1 MFSPRFIFLSL
12 WGMQIA
18 LHMGF
23 SDIFF
28 PFAFTTWVAVI
39 TGVLFFNLGVSV
51 ANYFPGLRYSYPVLL
66 VGGGQKVQL
75 SNYLWTFL
83 VIYISAGIFAVYSIL
98 SMLLGSGLE
107 ELTAPAIRQLVID
120 DFNGD
125 RNLYVYFRI
134 LYLGVG
140 FSIFFLAFSKYLS
153 RTQIIFIFLVGLVSA
168 VATTGRLYL
177 LLFFVAS
184 IALLYRNKVI
194 SGRTVFLS
202 ALSFLSIFFIIAL
215 VFQKGEE
222 SDSVAGS
229 LLWNAQVYVMSS
241 ASCFNDYVVSRSQ
254 EISGGALLPNPLRE
268 LLGYFI
274 FDMPQKPTLNPFSEV
289 PLPCNTYTI
298 LFPLFHDGSFI
309 GVAAGMLILGV
320 FHQFLYMRYKYSE
333 NPIWWYLY
341 GVSIYPLV
349 MSVFEDAYFSSP
361 GFWLLLWMPP
371 TCYLIARRLHLIRVS
386 HLEKI

>member
-1 MFSPRFIFLSL
+1 MFSPRFIFLSI

-28 PFAFTTWVAVI
+28 PFAFTTWIAVI
-39 TGVLFFNLGVSV
+39 TGVLFFSLGVSIV
-51 ANYFPGLRYSYPVLL
+51 NYFPGLRYSYPVCL
-66 VGGGQKVQL
+66 VDGGQKIQL
-75 SNYLWTFL
+75 SNYLVIFL
-83 VIYISAGIFAVYSIL
+83 AIYICAGIFAVYSIS

-125 RNLYVYFRI
+125 RNLYAYFRI

-194 SGRTVFLS
+194 SGRTVFFS

-215 VFQKGEE
+215 VLQKGEE
-222 SDSVAGS
+222 SGSVAGS
-229 LLWNAQVYVMSS
+229 LVWNAQVYVMSS

-268 LLGYFI
+268 LLGNFS
-274 FDMPQKPTLNPFSEV
+274 FDIPLKPTLNPFAEA

-309 GVAAGMLILGV
+309 GVAAGMLFIGA
-320 FHQFLYMRYKYSE
+320 FHQFLYMRYKYS
-333 NPIWWYLY
+333 N
-341 GVSIYPLV
+341 
-349 MSVFEDAYFSSP
+349 
-361 GFWLLLWMPP
+361 
-371 TCYLIARRLHLIRVS
+371 
-386 HLEKI
+386 